1 VSFGLALMFAPLD
14 GFIGSVL
21 AVRITFRF
29 LHGPR
34 AGASALAFF
43 AFYLAVV
50 TPLTSGA
57 DSI

>member
-1 VSFGLALMFAPLD
+1 MFAPLD